1 MKALAFKEIDKKNS
15 SSLTK
20 GRKTPIMIPNSADCW
35 FSCGVRKPKEKRTN
49 EIQPNY
55 RNSNN
60 LKSNLQQQLKY
71 NNLNI
76 TENIRGG
83 NYGI

>member
-1 MKALAFKEIDKKNS
+1 MKSLEAKEIDKKIS

-35 FSCGVRKPKEKRTN
+35 FSCGVRKPKERTN
-49 EIQPNY
+49 EMQTNY
-55 RNSNN
+55 
-60 LKSNLQQQLKY
+60 LGQQLKY

-76 TENIRGG
+76 TENIRGV